1 MAQLRL
7 DAHIEP
13 DLCLGTDLA
22 SNLPLFRAKTI
33 SSQRLIAAG
42 NEVLMNKK
50 MLIECDLHQTRIA
63 IMENDRL
70 AEIFIERHQQLGV
83 VGNIYQ
89 GRVNRVLPGMQAAFV
104 DIGLD
109 RDAFLYVSEVIDP
122 LATYDE
128 VEAREAN
135 PDDSETLRIRQAKTG
150 IEHSD
155 PEATEDDADSGGAES
170 SSEPGPTGESTDS
183 RPPVERPSIDQ
194 LLKPGQE
201 LMVQVLKDAMPNKGA
216 RVTTQITLPG
226 RSLVLLPSV
235 SHLGVS
241 RRIEDED
248 ERQRL
253 RSLLED
259 LQPDGFG
266 LIVRTAGENSGREEF
281 ESDLAF
287 LSKLWQRIRHR
298 GERVSAPTLVHR
310 DLDLALRVVRD
321 YLASDYSVIW
331 VDGEETYER
340 LVDFVDQMQPSMV
353 GRVKLFQQDSGL
365 FEQFAIEDE
374 IEAALRTKVWL
385 KSGGHI
391 VIHPTEALVAI
402 DVNTGRYVGRHNLED
417 TVLTTNLEAVQEIVR
432 QIRLR
437 NLGGIIVIDLID
449 MEEAE
454 HREEVFDAL
463 AQEMAKDRARNRV
476 LRISEFGLVEITRKR
491 SRPSLERLLTQPC
504 PYCRGTGRV
513 KSLSTIG
520 LDLRRQLLQQ
530 RGRFQDRE
538 ILLRVHPEVARELQR
553 ESQPILRELERE
565 LRTEILIQSDSGLHH
580 ERFDILEV

>member
-1 MAQLRL
+1 
-7 DAHIEP
+7 
-13 DLCLGTDLA
+13 
-22 SNLPLFRAKTI
+22 
-33 SSQRLIAAG
+33 
-42 NEVLMNKK
+42 MNKK
-50 MLIECDLHQTRIA
+50 MLVEWDPHQTRIA
-63 IMENDRL
+63 ILEQDRL

-109 RDAFLYVSEVIDP
+109 RDAFLYVSEVVDP

-135 PDDSETLRIRQAKTG
+135 SDSDGEIRLPKSETDAPDPADSETPAAVEEAAESDPPDVAEIRQ
-150 IEHSD
+150 
-155 PEATEDDADSGGAES
+155 PE
-170 SSEPGPTGESTDS
+170 
-183 RPPVERPSIDQ
+183 RLSIDQ

-226 RSLVLLPSV
+226 RSLVLLPNV

-248 ERQRL
+248 ERLRL
-253 RSLLED
+253 RSLLEE
-259 LQPDGFG
+259 LQPDGVG
-266 LIVRTAGENSGREEF
+266 LIVRTVGEGCEREEF
-281 ESDLAF
+281 ETDLAF
-287 LSKLWQRIRHR
+287 LSKLWQRIYQR

-321 YLASDYSVIW
+321 YLTSDYSVIW

-340 LVDFVDQMQPSMV
+340 LVEFVDQMQPSML
-353 GRVKLFQQDSGL
+353 GRIKLFQQNSGL
-365 FEQFAIEDE
+365 FERFAIEDE
-374 IEAALRTKVWL
+374 IEAALKTKVWL

-402 DVNTGRYVGRHNLED
+402 DVNTGRFVGRHNLED
-417 TVLTTNLEAVQEIVR
+417 TVLTTNLEAVREVVR

-449 MEEAE
+449 MEEPE
-454 HREEVFDAL
+454 HRELVFDAL
-463 AQEMAKDRARNRV
+463 AREMAKDRARNRV

-491 SRPSLERLLTQPC
+491 SRPSLERILTQPC
-504 PYCRGTGRV
+504 PYCRGTGRI

-530 RGRFQDRE
+530 RSRFRDRE

-553 ESQPILRELERE
+553 QSQPILRELERE
-565 LRTEILIQSDSGLHH
+565 LRTEILIQSDAGLHH

>member
-1 MAQLRL
+1 
-7 DAHIEP
+7 
-13 DLCLGTDLA
+13 
-22 SNLPLFRAKTI
+22 
-33 SSQRLIAAG
+33 
-42 NEVLMNKK
+42 MNKK

-63 IMENDRL
+63 LLEQDRL
-70 AEIFIERHQQLGV
+70 AEIFIERHEQLGV
-83 VGNIYQ
+83 VGNIYF

-109 RDAFLYVSEVIDP
+109 RDAFLYVSEVTDP
-122 LATYDE
+122 LATFDE
-128 VEAREAN
+128 VEARE
-135 PDDSETLRIRQAKTG
+135 
-150 IEHSD
+150 
-155 PEATEDDADSGGAES
+155 S
-170 SSEPGPTGESTDS
+170 STDESTDTIVALDNDALPS
-183 RPPVERPSIDQ
+183 LSLDTPGGEPSPDAPPQIDPDSEELRRAPERPSIDQ

-235 SHLGVS
+235 THLGVS
-241 RRIEDED
+241 RRIEDEE

-253 RSLLED
+253 RLLLED
-259 LQPDGFG
+259 LQPQGVG
-266 LIVRTAGENSGREEF
+266 LIVRTAGEGSGREELR
-281 ESDLAF
+281 SDLAY
-287 LSKLWQRIRHR
+287 LSKLWKRIGQRC
-298 GERVSAPTLVHR
+298 ERVSAPTLVHR

-321 YLASDYSVIW
+321 YLASEYRVIW

-353 GRVKLFQQDSGL
+353 NRVKLFQQDSGL
-365 FEQFAIEDE
+365 FERFAIEEE
-374 IEAALRTKVWL
+374 IEAALNTKVWL

-402 DVNTGRYVGRHNLED
+402 DVNTGRYVGRLNLED

-449 MEEAE
+449 MEEPE
-454 HREEVFDAL
+454 HREQVSEAL
-463 AQEMAKDRARNRV
+463 AKEMAKDRARNRV
-476 LRISEFGLVEITRKR
+476 LSISEFGLVEITRKR

-504 PYCRGTGRV
+504 PYCRGIGRI

-520 LDLRRQLLQQ
+520 LDLRRQILQQ
-530 RGRFQDRE
+530 RSRFQDRE
-538 ILLRVHPEVARELQR
+538 ILLRVHPEVARALQR
-553 ESQPILRELERE
+553 ESQPILRELEHA